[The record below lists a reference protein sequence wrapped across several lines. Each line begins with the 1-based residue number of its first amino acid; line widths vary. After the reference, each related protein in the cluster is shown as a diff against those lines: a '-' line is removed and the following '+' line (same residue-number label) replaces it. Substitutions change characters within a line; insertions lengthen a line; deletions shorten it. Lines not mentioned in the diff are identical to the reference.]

1 MEEKNDLYAP
11 HFVSSFVA
19 TYHFEHFFVHFEQ
32 FFVHLHNFLFIVT
45 TAIYLSAAPVA
56 ATAASKIR
64 SSSKAKM
71 RKPAALPSAPNIRFL
86 FICC

>member
-19 TYHFEHFFVHFEQ
+19 TYHFEQ

-71 RKPAALPSAPNIRFL
+71 RKSAALPSAPNIRFL